1 MRERAAVSLSKS
13 SAPRADAQRIVAIWN
28 GAKPGRPGVVVLPD
42 HRRWK
47 TGHGETFLQQLLK
60 IHAAVSW

>member
-13 SAPRADAQRIVAIWN
+13 GAPRADAPRIVAIWN

-42 HRRWK
+42 DRRWK
-47 TGHGETFLQQLLK
+47 DRT
-60 IHAAVSW
+60 S